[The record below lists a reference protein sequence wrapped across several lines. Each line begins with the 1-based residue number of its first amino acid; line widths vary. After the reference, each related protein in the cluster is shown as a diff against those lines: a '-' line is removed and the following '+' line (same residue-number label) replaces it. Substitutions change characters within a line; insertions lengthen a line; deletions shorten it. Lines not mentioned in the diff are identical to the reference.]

1 VGPIELRI
9 ELKSWA
15 EAQPLA
21 APIRYAVF
29 LEEKDPPPGIELD
42 ELDPRCTHAVATD
55 ASGKAVGTGRLHPDG
70 QIGRLVVLKEWRRL
84 GVGEAILAALID
96 EARKRRYP
104 EVTVSAGLQAAEFY
118 RGHGFVADGK
128 VFKEGS
134 TLQQKM
140 RKPLP

>member
-1 VGPIELRI
+1 MGPIEFRI

-55 ASGKAVGTGRLHPDG
+55 GSGKAVGTGRLHPDG
-70 QIGRLVVLKEWRRL
+70 QIGRLVVLKDWRRL
-84 GVGEAILAALID
+84 GVGEALLAALID
-96 EARKRRYP
+96 EARKRSYP
-104 EVTVSAGLQAAEFY
+104 EVTVTAALQAAEFY
-118 RGHGFVADGK
+118 RGHGFVAEGK
-128 VFKEGS
+128 VFKEAG
-134 TLQQKM
+134 LLVQKM
-140 RKPLP
+140 RMGL

>member
-1 VGPIELRI
+1 VGPIEFRI

-42 ELDPRCTHAVATD
+42 ELDPQCTHAVAAD
-55 ASGKAVGTGRLHPDG
+55 GSGKAVGTGRLHPDG
-70 QIGRLVVLKEWRRL
+70 QIGRLVVLKDWRRL
-84 GVGEAILAALID
+84 GVGEALLAALID

-104 EVTVSAGLQAAEFY
+104 DVTVNAALQAAEFY

-134 TLQQKM
+134 ALQQKM
-140 RKPLP
+140 RRSLV